1 MSYLARPISYVL
13 IIVLGYTL
21 KRVGFL
27 KRADQRTL
35 SKVMFNITLP
45 CTIIHGFSGFERDT
59 SLFWLGGIGFACAFM
74 PMLLMYLTTHGV
86 ETKLRAYR
94 MLNIGGYNVG
104 CFSLPLLEAFFG
116 SACVVPAFMFDTGN
130 AVMMTG
136 GSYAMTS
143 TLLKT
148 GGETRESVK
157 DILLKFL
164 KSLPF
169 DTYLV
174 MFTMILL
181 NVELPQLLFTL
192 TKPAG
197 QANGFL
203 AMLIIGL
210 LFEPVMD
217 RGMLR
222 ETARELACRYA
233 FAAVS
238 AAACYFLTPFPLLVR
253 QTLAVL
259 CFAPL
264 SSRPPIY
271 TARCHGDAA
280 LAGFTNSA
288 SIAVSLVCMMA
299 LSMLFVL

>member
-1 MSYLARPISYVL
+1 MSYLAKPISYVL
-13 IIVLGYTL
+13 VIILGYAL

-27 KRADQRTL
+27 EKRDQQTL

-45 CTIIHGFSGFERDT
+45 CTIIQGFSGFERDT
-59 SLFWLGGIGFACAFM
+59 SLFWLVGIGFVCALL

-143 TLLKT
+143 TLLGT
-148 GGETRESVK
+148 GAETRESVK

-169 DTYLV
+169 DTYMI

-181 NVELPQLLFTL
+181 NVELPQALFTL

-203 AMLIIGL
+203 AMMIIGL
-210 LFEPVMD
+210 LFEPVGD
-217 RGMLR
+217 KALIR
-222 ETARELACRYA
+222 ETAREMACRYA

-238 AAACYFLTPFPLLVR
+238 AAACYFLTPFDLIVR

-264 SSRPPIY
+264 SSLAPIY
-271 TARCHGDAA
+271 TQRCHSDTA
-280 LAGFTNSA
+280 LAGYTNSV
-288 SIAVSLVCMMA
+288 SIAISLVCMMA
-299 LSMLFVL
+299 LAMCFVM

>member
-1 MSYLARPISYVL
+1 MSYLAKPISYVL
-13 IIVLGYTL
+13 VIILGYAL

-27 KRADQRTL
+27 EKRDQQTL

-45 CTIIHGFSGFERDT
+45 CTIIQGFSGFERDT
-59 SLFWLGGIGFACAFM
+59 SLFWLVGFGFVGALL
-74 PMLLMYLTTHGV
+74 PMLLMYLTTRGV

-143 TLLKT
+143 TLLGT
-148 GGETRESVK
+148 GAETRESVK

-169 DTYLV
+169 DTYMI

-181 NVELPQLLFTL
+181 NVELPQALFTL

-203 AMLIIGL
+203 AMMIIGL
-210 LFEPVMD
+210 LFEPVGD
-217 RGMLR
+217 KALIR
-222 ETARELACRYA
+222 ETAREMACRYA

-238 AAACYFLTPFPLLVR
+238 AAA
-253 QTLAVL
+253 ASAEA
-259 CFAPL
+259 AP
-264 SSRPPIY
+264 
-271 TARCHGDAA
+271 AAAAADAA
-280 LAGFTNSA
+280 FNAE
-288 SIAVSLVCMMA
+288 
-299 LSMLFVL
+299 